1 MMQNLSNRIQTQQ
14 TPIQKA
20 IDHFW
25 NGILDLTVETVIVYN
40 QAKQEEKK
48 YVQLRSK
55 S

>member
-1 MMQNLSNRIQTQQ
+1 MQNLSNQIQIRQ

-20 IDHFW
+20 IDYFW
-25 NGILDLTVETVIVYN
+25 NGIIELTVETVIVYN

>member
-1 MMQNLSNRIQTQQ
+1 MKQNSLTEIQKQ
-14 TPIQKA
+14 TPIKQA
-20 IDHFW
+20 ADCFLD
-25 NGILDLTVETVIVYN
+25 GLLDLTVKTIIVYN

>member
-1 MMQNLSNRIQTQQ
+1 MQNLFNQVQTQH

>member
-1 MMQNLSNRIQTQQ
+1 MKQGSMIQIQQ
-14 TPIQKA
+14 KPAQKA
-20 IDHFW
+20 FNYFCD
-25 NGILDLTVETVIVYN
+25 GLLDLTVKTIIIYN